1 MCVFLINDRY
11 LYFAHK
17 IEYLAEN
24 IYFHNTA
31 QKPKIMMLKPQKTL
45 VIHVIY
51 FYLVLIGHLFNG
63 YEQERMMYG
72 GIFIHFLF
80 YLFILNKKKDYEF
93 K

>member
-1 MCVFLINDRY
+1 MTV
-11 LYFAHK
+11 
-17 IEYLAEN
+17 
-24 IYFHNTA
+24 
-31 QKPKIMMLKPQKTL
+31 
-45 VIHVIY
+45 Y

-80 YLFILNKKKDYEF
+80 YKFLLNKKKDYEF